1 MYRPLNPCADFVQ
14 FVSKDLWY
22 NLILVRHV
30 MLCEHTHKKRQSKKE
45 RLILKYYFKIGNE
58 WARRKGCG
66 LVAKRTR
73 RKEGVLGRKR
83 MTFEILEVRG
93 PGVWDGQIL
102 ETTVGGGG
110 QVIIPPDKRWAESLK
125 SKVRSTDL
133 CFIFGFDYILRSF

>member
-1 MYRPLNPCADFVQ
+1 
-14 FVSKDLWY
+14 
-22 NLILVRHV
+22 
-30 MLCEHTHKKRQSKKE
+30 MLCEHTHTKRQSKKE

-93 PGVWDGQIL
+93 PSVWDGQIL

-110 QVIIPPDKRWAESLK
+110 TGDYTPRQEMGRV
-125 SKVRSTDL
+125 SKIQGQIHRPL
-133 CFIFGFDYILRSF
+133 FHFWL